1 MYNNLGMSYYVDAA
15 RKVVDKCDELILY
28 RSRVND
34 KDDFARL
41 VMQNLFNDISIDLLS
56 LRPKFDAVHA
66 EALNRL
72 NGLIGFESS
81 VFKVY
86 LIIL

>member
-1 MYNNLGMSYYVDAA
+1 MYNEIGTSFYGDSA
-15 RKVVDKCDELILY
+15 RKIVDKCDELILY

-41 VMQNLFNDISIDLLS
+41 VIQNLFGDNSIDLLS
-56 LRPKFDAVHA
+56 LKPKFDAIHA

-81 VFKVY
+81 VFKVF
-86 LIIL
+86 